1 MKQALRVPFA
11 LAVTAIVAVMAYL
24 LVRASF
30 G

>member
-1 MKQALRVPFA
+1 MTQALRVFFA
-11 LAVTAIVAVMAYL
+11 LSVTAIVAVTAYL